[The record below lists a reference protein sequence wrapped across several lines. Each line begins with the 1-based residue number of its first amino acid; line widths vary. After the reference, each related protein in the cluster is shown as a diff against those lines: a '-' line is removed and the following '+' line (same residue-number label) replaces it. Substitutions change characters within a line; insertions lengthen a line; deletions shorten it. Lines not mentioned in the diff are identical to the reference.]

1 MLSIDDPLRDLAS
14 TYTLMS
20 RMAPCIFP
28 CRSDEFIYRS
38 EVALD
43 YYQSRFRL
51 DESRFDY
58 WRFFKCLMLMIA
70 FEHGV
75 EVYGRFS
82 LIDSF
87 IQLFTEL
94 TGVEIYKK

>member
-58 WRFFKCLMLMIA
+58 
-70 FEHGV
+70 
-75 EVYGRFS
+75 
-82 LIDSF
+82 
-87 IQLFTEL
+87 
-94 TGVEIYKK
+94 